1 MSMKNY
7 SLELRSI
14 FDKPYFSVNIE
25 DLSLLNNL
33 QKGLQDLDGVKYVN
47 ISDGKRKHLTIYG
60 ESYVDVKEI
69 LSKIKGYLDTFD
81 DAQSTKDTSE
91 KELMSNLAVNFA
103 PPIPQYKELP
113 KDCPTVF
120 ISHAWDGEEHKKW
133 ILKLAYDLEF
143 SYGINVLCDFY
154 NQGGVNLSTFMV
166 QGISKANRVLI
177 IGTPKYKEKSESL
190 DKSGVSFENMVMSS
204 ILYNEKYA
212 DTKFIPILKE
222 GTFETSFN
230 TLMGVKTGYD
240 LSTLELYN
248 ANIEMLA
255 RDIWN
260 EPAIQKPKRAP
271 KPNFHREEHC
281 NKPELE
287 LPSWKKLVLYE
298 NLPSEEFLV
307 VYNECLDQMRQN
319 CITDPIQ
326 LAHLVSVFAELD
338 SKDVSLSSDDKNM
351 LKANIDRLLCLK
363 ENKDDLYDC
372 YILYA
377 QTLNANG
384 YDKDMSE
391 FSCEIRQFFN
401 NREKELWNQFK
412 YKLVLVLENLND
424 DNVLELKTL
433 HNAAPDHGTAYSSLP
448 LFKYVDIDKLVG
460 SILKLSS
467 QSRVVLAD
475 FIIERYFLAYS
486 VESVDDCLK
495 ADIDALKYLSDKL
508 MEAISGLNA
517 IEKLSYFKLTNA
529 ITSAFKRCEGAKI
542 RLVD

>member
-1 MSMKNY
+1 MENY
-7 SLELRSI
+7 SLEQRSI
-14 FDKPYFSVNIE
+14 FDKPYFSINIA
-25 DLSLLNNL
+25 DLSLLESL
-33 QKGLQDLDGVKYVN
+33 RKGLQELEGVKHVN

-81 DAQSTKDTSE
+81 DTQSTKETSE
-91 KELMSNLAVNFA
+91 KEQMTNPAANFA
-103 PPIPQYKELP
+103 PPVPQYKELP

-133 ILKLAYDLEF
+133 ILKLAHDLEAV
-143 SYGINVLCDFY
+143 YGINVLCDFY

-166 QGISKANRVLI
+166 QGISKANRVLV
-177 IGTPKYKEKSESL
+177 IGTPKYKEKSERL

-204 ILYNEKYA
+204 ILYNEKCA
-212 DTKFIPILKE
+212 DAKFIPFLKE

-260 EPAIQKPKRAP
+260 EPAIQKPKRAS
-271 KPNFHREEHC
+271 KPIFHREEKC
-281 NKPELE
+281 DKQKPEYPL
-287 LPSWKKLVLYE
+287 WKKLVMYE
-298 NLPSEEFLV
+298 KLQPEEFSSA
-307 VYNECLDQMRQN
+307 YNVCLALLRQN
-319 CITDPIQ
+319 NITDPIQ

-338 SKDVSLSSDDKNM
+338 SKGVSLSSDDKNI
-351 LKANIDRLLCLK
+351 LKANIDRLLYSK

-391 FSCEIRQFFN
+391 LSCDMRQFFN
-401 NREKELWNQFK
+401 ERERELWDKFK

-424 DNVLELKTL
+424 DNVFELKTL
-433 HNAAPDHGTAYSSLP
+433 HHTAPDHGAAYSSLP
-448 LFKYVDIDKLVG
+448 LFKYVDIDKLVD

-467 QSRVVLAD
+467 KSRIVLAD
-475 FIIERYFLAYS
+475 FIIERYFLVYS
-486 VESVDDCLK
+486 VESVDDSLK
-495 ADIDALKYLSDKL
+495 ADIDALKHLSDKL
-508 MEAISGLNA
+508 MEAISSLNA

-529 ITSAFKRCEGAKI
+529 ITSAFKRCEGTKI
-542 RLVD
+542 RMVN